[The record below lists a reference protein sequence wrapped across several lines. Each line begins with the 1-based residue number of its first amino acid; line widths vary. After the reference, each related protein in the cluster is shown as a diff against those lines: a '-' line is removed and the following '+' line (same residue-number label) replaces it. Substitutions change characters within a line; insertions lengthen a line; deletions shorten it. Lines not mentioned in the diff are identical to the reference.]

1 LKKKTLLPA
10 KKMFDC
16 DTVRVMREA
25 YYSSGRPRTAV
36 STVFWSD
43 ENMRYVI
50 GQIESFL
57 TEFAEM
63 PVSIEL
69 DTVFFNICCDL
80 CGTASNLVNVQSGLD
95 ALNQAVVSDVVYS
108 HQSSIRQRKLF
119 MKWAIHGDRDQFLA
133 PPMDTH
139 GRKRII
145 RPTTQDY
152 MVQHNPNSRYF
163 QEFQDR
169 INARRPYWQ
178 YPLFDK
184 VMGKPCAE

>member
-1 LKKKTLLPA
+1 MNNLSVPT
-10 KKMFDC
+10 
-16 DTVRVMREA
+16 MREQ
-25 YYSSGRPRTAV
+25 YYVTGGPRTAV

-43 ENMRYVI
+43 ENMKFVI
-50 GQIESFL
+50 SEINRFL
-57 TEFAEM
+57 TDFAKF

-69 DTVFFNICCDL
+69 DTMFYNTCARL
-80 CGTASNLVNVQSGLD
+80 CGTAANLVNVPLALN
-95 ALNQAVVSDVVYS
+95 ALNQAVVSDMMNS
-108 HQSSIRQRKLF
+108 HMSSIRQRKLF

-145 RPTTQDY
+145 RPSTQDY

-169 INARRPYWQ
+169 VNARKPYWQ
-178 YPLFDK
+178 YPLFNK
-184 VMGKPCAE
+184 IMGNPCAE